1 MSLLEL
7 RRINK
12 TYNRR
17 SDHPLQVLRDVS
29 LTVEAGDFVSIMG
42 PSGSGKS
49 TLLNVLGLLDMP
61 DSGGYLLGGRDMVR
75 LPRQALPGVRAREKG
90 FVFQTFNLLPRMSVF
105 QNVQL
110 PMVYAGHPARDRRRR
125 ADEVLGLVHMTQR
138 ARHVPNQLSGGEQQR
153 AAIARAIAND
163 PPLILADEPTGN
175 LDSVNGRLVM
185 DELSRLNAGGR
196 TIILVTHDPAIAAFA
211 RRHYRMQDG
220 ILSEDSHV
228 G

>member
-1 MSLLEL
+1 MPILEL
-7 RRINK
+7 HRLNK
-12 TYNRR
+12 TYNPR
-17 SDHPLQVLRDVS
+17 SDHPLHVLRDVS
-29 LTVEAGDFVSIMG
+29 LVVEAGDFVSIMG

-61 DSGGYLLGGRDMVR
+61 DSGEYMLGKRDMVR
-75 LPRQALPGVRAREKG
+75 LPRRDLPGVRAREIG

-110 PMVYAGHPARDRRRR
+110 PMVYAGRPAAERRRR
-125 ADEVLGLVHMTQR
+125 AEEVLGLVHMTQR
-138 ARHVPNQLSGGEQQR
+138 AGHVPNQLSGGEQQR
-153 AAIARAIAND
+153 AAIARAVAND
-163 PPLILADEPTGN
+163 PHLILADEPTGN
-175 LDSVNGRLVM
+175 LDSANGKLVM

-196 TIILVTHDPAIAAFA
+196 IIILVTHDPAIANYA

-220 ILSEDSHV
+220 VLSEDQHV

>member
-1 MSLLEL
+1 MPLLEL
-7 RRINK
+7 RRVNK
-12 TYNRR
+12 TYNQH
-17 SDHPLQVLRDVS
+17 SDHPLTVLRDVS
-29 LTVEAGDFVSIMG
+29 LTAGAGDFVSIMG

-49 TLLNVLGLLDMP
+49 TLLNLLGLLDMP
-61 DSGGYLLGGRDMVR
+61 DSGQYILDGRDMVR
-75 LPRQALPGVRAREKG
+75 LPRQALPGVRAHEIG

-110 PMVYAGHPARDRRRR
+110 PMVYAGRPAGERRRR
-125 ADEVLGLVHMTQR
+125 AEEVLALVHMTQR
-138 ARHVPNQLSGGEQQR
+138 ARHAPNQLSGGEQQR

-185 DELSRLNAGGR
+185 DELSRLNADGR
-196 TIILVTHDPAIAAFA
+196 TIILVTHDPAIAAYA

-220 ILSEDSHV
+220 VLSEDPRV